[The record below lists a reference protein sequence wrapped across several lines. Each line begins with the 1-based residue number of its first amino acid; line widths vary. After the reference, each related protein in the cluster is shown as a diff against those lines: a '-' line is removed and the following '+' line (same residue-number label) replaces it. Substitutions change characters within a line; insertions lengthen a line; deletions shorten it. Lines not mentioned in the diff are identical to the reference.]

1 MDQGKRRRI
10 CAAWFDIWVR
20 AGYYFWDVNVDIS
33 NSAFGTIS
41 DPTDGE
47 GLRLLNHLR
56 SFDRTTELVPI
67 ATERHARDMA
77 GEKTRLNITAFLHT
91 PIQPAEF
98 FRLVGRLRARKLSA
112 NDWGPPQVVEVRTT
126 RSERVTLEVPKAK

>member
-1 MDQGKRRRI
+1 MDILLVVRDKLVRDQVKVGLQQFPEFSVTTGEGY
-10 CAAWFDIWVR
+10 AAINELRQRHCDCVFV
-20 AGYYFWDVNVDIS
+20 A
-33 NSAFGTIS
+33 S

-56 SFDRTTELVPI
+56 SFDRTTEVVPI

-98 FRLVGRLRARKLSA
+98 FRLVGRLRARKLEA
-112 NDWGPPQVVEVRTT
+112 DAR
-126 RSERVTLEVPKAK
+126 R